1 MGMYEFPIVIRRL
14 TYSTTTI
21 LFFKEVNLVTFF
33 ANLTAL
39 SALAFDFTLTY
50 ISTRPL
56 PSVST
61 LSAVA
66 LTSLSVANAALIL
79 GVITESPNF
88 VDTGS
93 TSAAI
98 LVIGSYKSVNNISDL
113 IDFFLIAPNLVV
125 NDFL

>member
-1 MGMYEFPIVIRRL
+1 MGMYEFPMVIRRR
-14 TYSTTTI
+14 TYSPTTI
-21 LFFKEVNLVTFF
+21 LFFKEVKIVTFF

-39 SALAFDFTLTY
+39 SALAFDFALTY

-56 PSVST
+56 LSVST

-88 VDTGS
+88 VETGS

-98 LVIGSYKSVNNISDL
+98 LVIGSYKVVNNNSDL
-113 IDFFLIAPNLVV
+113 IDFFMIAPNLVV